1 MRRSPAAST
10 LIAPSVVRPCCFR
23 GMVCQGDPRASCSDA
38 RSTRSA
44 APLLA
49 VGLPQRTRSRNHHA
63 TLMVGTP
70 CVVRRRGAAASTA
83 IVADAAATAASTVH
97 AATHL
102 VRSSCCFVRRRQG
115 SHPRHEPTAPHS
127 AYARPLWWTM
137 TKTDDDGRRLSS
149 RLHGLAS
156 SSHAGVCGVAQ
167 SHRARWIPGRGARG
181 GSSQRGNRFP
191 LPGLSQ
197 MKPFF
202 VFLPPALS
210 QAAQC
215 NAANELGF

>member
-1 MRRSPAAST
+1 MTRCLRPIRSCCSQASTSASVLSPSLRAAFRGTASASVRRSPAAST

-115 SHPRHEPTAPHS
+115 SQPRHEPTAPHS
-127 AYARPLWWTM
+127 TYARPLWWTM
-137 TKTDDDGRRLSS
+137 AKMMTTDD
-149 RLHGLAS
+149 
-156 SSHAGVCGVAQ
+156 V
-167 SHRARWIPGRGARG
+167 
-181 GSSQRGNRFP
+181 
-191 LPGLSQ
+191 
-197 MKPFF
+197 
-202 VFLPPALS
+202 
-210 QAAQC
+210 
-215 NAANELGF
+215 